1 MCFFCF
7 CRQKTA
13 YEIRISDWSSDVCSS
28 DLRSGRLGAHDDVFD
43 EGAAAIVFHD
53 VVLIDG
59 LVVLDLIERGFV
71 LDLPTASFLLPVDR
85 QIIEAGDQ
93 QRIFG
98 EEGND
103 DRALTRQLPGQCED
117 AMSSLAFCRSEERR
131 VGKGWGRTV

>member
-1 MCFFCF
+1 MCVSC
-7 CRQKTA
+7 QV
-13 YEIRISDWSSDVCSS
+13 EGSEG
-28 DLRSGRLGAHDDVFD
+28 LERSGRLGAHDDVFD
-43 EGAAAIVFHD
+43 EGAAAIVFHA

-103 DRALTRQLPGQCED
+103 DSALTRQLVGKCED
-117 AMSSLAFCRSEERR
+117 AMSSLSSCYR
-131 VGKGWGRTV
+131 VTGRLKTVRILYFYKHDRKR

>member
-1 MCFFCF
+1 MCVSC
-7 CRQKTA
+7 QV
-13 YEIRISDWSSDVCSS
+13 EGSEG
-28 DLRSGRLGAHDDVFD
+28 LERSGRLGAHDDVFD

-103 DRALTRQLPGQCED
+103 ERAITRQMLGQCED
-117 AMSSLAFCRSEERR
+117 AMSKIGRASCRER
-131 VGKGWGRTV
+131 VCTYV